1 LQLLNKI
8 TKTVMKNHYGLT
20 GCTVLPIVPLL
31 CSGSTSICR
40 RKEELMP
47 DNPLHLL
54 LHPQSVATAGAGN
67 NPMKMGTL
75 QALSLIKDGYQG
87 KIYPI
92 HPTDKIVLGHRAYA
106 SPLDLPETPDLA
118 LIVVPTD
125 QVIPVVEDFVKIG
138 TKRAIII
145 SAGFRETG
153 DVGREREGRL
163 KEITAASGMRFL
175 GPNCMGVMNT
185 ATALNM
191 TIGELPKR
199 EGLLG
204 FASQSGTYVAQT
216 LPYLKERGIRFS
228 KAVSCGNEA
237 DISIIDVLEYLG
249 EDEQTKAIILY
260 IEGLRDGRRFIEV
273 ARRITPYK
281 PVLAQYVGG
290 SAAGAQAGHSHT
302 GALTGP
308 DLLYEGIFRQAG
320 IIRCHS
326 IEDLYAHGW
335 AHATQP
341 PLRGRRLAVVTNSG
355 GPGTAISHTADQG
368 GMTVPRF
375 SDALQA
381 KIRPLIPPHA
391 ASGNPVDLTFHLDTQ
406 VLAVTIPEF
415 IMESGEVDGLI
426 LHGAVNSGF
435 MQMVY
440 SHISGLMPDVSREA
454 FLEMMVKEMPAA
466 LELPRK
472 YGIPLIISSF
482 FGRSD
487 NYTSLYMD
495 NDIPVFDSPE
505 KAARGMA
512 SLLRCKEIRERKPV
526 VNPTMPDRHPEAAGI
541 IRSALNA
548 GQQALDEHQAKQL
561 LALYGIPVTR
571 EQIAT
576 TEEEALEIAHHIGFP
591 VAMKAC
597 SWQIMHKSGRGLIS
611 LNIRTDTAL
620 RAAFHAIREA
630 AGQPIPILIQEMVS
644 GSREFVAGMTRFPG
658 FGPCILFG
666 LGGIFTEAIKDVVFR
681 TAPLSIA
688 DAEEMLVSIRAKELL
703 GAFRGLPAANGAAL
717 AGVLQAVGFIAL
729 LHPELIEI
737 DLNPIIIA
745 GAEPVIADALL
756 ILSKNTNTG

>member
-1 LQLLNKI
+1 
-8 TKTVMKNHYGLT
+8 
-20 GCTVLPIVPLL
+20 
-31 CSGSTSICR
+31 
-40 RKEELMP
+40 MP

-54 LHPQSVATAGAGN
+54 LHPRSVATAGAGN

-87 KIYPI
+87 KFYPI
-92 HPTDKIVLGHRAYA
+92 HPTDRIVLGHRAYA
-106 SPLDLPETPDLA
+106 SPMDLPEPPDLA

-125 QVIPVVEDFVKIG
+125 QVIPVLEDFAKIG

-163 KEITAASGMRFL
+163 KEIAEASGMRFL

-185 ATALNM
+185 GTALNM
-191 TIGELPKR
+191 TFGELPKR
-199 EGLLG
+199 EGALG

-216 LPYLKERGIRFS
+216 LLYLKERGIRFS

-237 DISIIDVLEYLG
+237 DIDMIDVLEYLG

-260 IEGLRDGRRFIEV
+260 IEGLRDGRRFIEA
-273 ARRITPYK
+273 ARRITPRK

-290 SAAGAQAGHSHT
+290 SAAGAQAGQSHT

-335 AHATQP
+335 VHATQP
-341 PLRGRRLAVVTNSG
+341 PLRGKRLAVVTNSG
-355 GPGTAISHTADQG
+355 GPGTAISDTADRG

-406 VLAVTIPEF
+406 VLALTIPEF

-426 LHGAVNSGF
+426 LHGAVKSGF
-435 MQMVY
+435 LQMVY
-440 SHISGLMPDVSREA
+440 PHIRGLMADVSREA
-454 FLEMMVKEMPAA
+454 FLEMMAKDMAA
-466 LELPRK
+466 AVGFHRK
-472 YGIPLIISSF
+472 YDLPLVVSSF
-482 FGRSD
+482 FGRQD
-487 NYTSLYMD
+487 NFTSLYMD
-495 NDIPVFDSPE
+495 QDIPVFDSPE

-512 SLLRCKEIRERKPV
+512 SLLRHKEIRERKPFT
-526 VNPTMPDRHPEAAGI
+526 NPTMPAEHPEAAKI
-541 IRSALNA
+541 IRVALAA
-548 GQQALDEHQAKQL
+548 GQRALDERQAKQF
-561 LALYGIPVTR
+561 LAVYGVPVTR
-571 EQIAT
+571 EQISG
-576 TEEEALEIAHHIGFP
+576 TEDEAVKIANGIGFP
-591 VAMKAC
+591 VAVKAC
-597 SWQIMHKSGRGLIS
+597 AWEIMHKSGRGLIV
-611 LNIRTDTAL
+611 LNIRTEGAL
-620 RAAFHAIREA
+620 REAFRSVREA
-630 AGQPIPILIQEMVS
+630 AGKPIPVLIQEMVA
-644 GSREFVAGMTRFPG
+644 GGREFVAGMTRFPG

-666 LGGIFTEAIKDVVFR
+666 LGGVFTEALQDTCMR
-681 TAPLSIA
+681 SAPLSA
-688 DAEEMLVSIRAKELL
+688 VEAEEMLSDIRAKALL
-703 GAFRGLPAANGAAL
+703 DKFRGLPAVDGPAL
-717 AGVLQAVGFIAL
+717 AGILQAVGAIAL
-729 LHPELIEI
+729 LHREIAEI

-745 GAEPVIADALL
+745 GSRPVVADALFVL
-756 ILSKNTNTG
+756 QA

>member
-1 LQLLNKI
+1 
-8 TKTVMKNHYGLT
+8 
-20 GCTVLPIVPLL
+20 
-31 CSGSTSICR
+31 
-40 RKEELMP
+40 MP

-67 NPMKMGTL
+67 NPLKMGTL

-87 KIYPI
+87 KFYPI
-92 HPTDKIVLGHRAYA
+92 HPTDKTVLGHRAYA
-106 SPLDLPETPDLA
+106 SPLDLPEPPDLA
-118 LIVVPTD
+118 LIIVPTD
-125 QVIPVVEDFVKIG
+125 QVVPVLEDFAKIG

-153 DVGREREGRL
+153 DAGRELEGRL
-163 KEITAASGMRFL
+163 KEIAAASGMRFL

-191 TIGELPKR
+191 TIGEIPKR
-199 EGLLG
+199 PGALG

-237 DISIIDVLEYLG
+237 DIDMIDVLEYLG

-260 IEGLRDGRRFIEV
+260 IEGLRDGRRFIEA
-273 ARRITPYK
+273 ARRITSRK

-290 SAAGAQAGHSHT
+290 SAAGAQAGQSHT

-335 AHATQP
+335 VHATQP
-341 PLRGRRLAVVTNSG
+341 PLSGNRLAVVTNSG
-355 GPGTAISHTADQG
+355 GPGTAISHSADQG

-406 VLAVTIPEF
+406 VLAWTIPEF

-435 MQMVY
+435 LKMVY
-440 SHISGLMPDVSREA
+440 SHVSGLMADVSREV
-454 FLEMMVKEMPAA
+454 FLEMMAKDMPAA
-466 LELPRK
+466 MELPRK
-472 YGIPLIISSF
+472 YGLPQVVSSF
-482 FGRSD
+482 FGRED
-487 NYTSLYMD
+487 NFTSLYMD

-512 SLLRCKEIRERKPV
+512 SLLRRLEICRRKSFVTPAL
-526 VNPTMPDRHPEAAGI
+526 PPAHPAAVEIIRIALAAG
-541 IRSALNA
+541 
-548 GQQALDEHQAKQL
+548 QKALDEHQAKRL
-561 LALYGIPVTR
+561 LAVYGVPVTR
-571 EQIAT
+571 E
-576 TEEEALEIAHHIGFP
+576 EIARTEDEAVKIANGIGFP
-591 VAMKAC
+591 VAVKAC
-597 SWQIMHKSGRGLIS
+597 AWEIMHKSGLGLIA
-611 LNIRTDTAL
+611 LNVRTEEAL
-620 RAAFHAIREA
+620 REAFQSVREA
-630 AGQPIPILIQEMVS
+630 AGKPLPILIQQMVS
-644 GSREFVAGMTRFPG
+644 GAREFVAGMTRFPG
-658 FGPCILFG
+658 FGPCVLFG
-666 LGGIFTEAIKDVVFR
+666 QGGVFTEALRDTSFR
-681 TAPLSIA
+681 AAPLGPTE
-688 DAEEMLVSIRAKELL
+688 AEEMLFDIRAKALL
-703 GAFRGLPAANGAAL
+703 GEFRGLPAVDAPAL
-717 AGVLQAVGFIAL
+717 AGILQAVGAIAL
-729 LHPELIEI
+729 LHPEIAEI

-745 GAEPVIADALL
+745 GAKPVAADALFVL
-756 ILSKNTNTG
+756 QA

>member
-1 LQLLNKI
+1 
-8 TKTVMKNHYGLT
+8 
-20 GCTVLPIVPLL
+20 
-31 CSGSTSICR
+31 
-40 RKEELMP
+40 MP

-54 LHPQSVATAGAGN
+54 LHPRSVATAGAGN

-87 KIYPI
+87 KFYPI

-125 QVIPVVEDFVKIG
+125 QVIPVLEDFAKIG

-163 KEITAASGMRFL
+163 KEIAAASGMRFL

-199 EGLLG
+199 EGALG

-216 LPYLKERGIRFS
+216 LPLNERGIRFS

-237 DISIIDVLEYLG
+237 DIDMIDVLEYLG
-249 EDEQTKAIILY
+249 EDKQTKAIILY
-260 IEGLRDGRRFIEV
+260 IEGLRDGRRFIEA
-273 ARRITPYK
+273 ARRITPHK

-290 SAAGAQAGHSHT
+290 SVSGAQAGKSHT

-320 IIRCHS
+320 IIRCHT

-335 AHATQP
+335 VHATQP
-341 PLRGRRLAVVTNSG
+341 PLRGNRLAVVTNSG
-355 GPGTAISHTADQG
+355 GPGTAIAHTADRG

-406 VLAVTIPEF
+406 VLALTIPGF

-435 MQMVY
+435 LKMVY
-440 SHISGLMPDVSREA
+440 PHVSGLIADVSREA
-454 FLEMMVKEMPAA
+454 FLEMMAKDMPAA
-466 LELPRK
+466 MELPRK
-472 YGIPLIISSF
+472 YDLPLVVSSF
-482 FGRSD
+482 FGRED
-487 NYTSLYMD
+487 NFTSLYMD
-495 NDIPVFDSPE
+495 HDIPVFDSPE

-512 SLLRCKEIRERKPV
+512 SLLRRLEIRRRKSIVTPV
-526 VNPTMPDRHPEAAGI
+526 LPPASPAAVGI
-541 IRSALNA
+541 IRTALAA
-548 GQQALDEHQAKQL
+548 GQKALDEHQAKQL
-561 LALYGIPVTR
+561 LDAYGVPVTR
-571 EQIAT
+571 E
-576 TEEEALEIAHHIGFP
+576 EIARTEDEAVKIANGIGFP
-591 VAMKAC
+591 VAVKAC
-597 SWQIMHKSGRGLIS
+597 AWEIMHKSGLGLIA
-611 LNIRTDTAL
+611 LNIRSEEAL
-620 RAAFHAIREA
+620 REAFRSVREA
-630 AGQPIPILIQEMVS
+630 AGKPIAVLIQEMVS
-644 GSREFVAGMTRFPG
+644 GNREFVAGMTRFPG
-658 FGPCILFG
+658 FGPCVLFG
-666 LGGIFTEAIKDVVFR
+666 LGGVFTEALKDTAFR
-681 TAPLSIA
+681 AAPLSA
-688 DAEEMLVSIRAKELL
+688 VEAEEMLTDIRAKALL
-703 GAFRGLPAANGAAL
+703 GEFRGLPAVDGPAI
-717 AGVLQAVGFIAL
+717 AGILQAVGAIAL
-729 LHPELIEI
+729 LHPEIAEI

-745 GAEPVIADALL
+745 GSKPVVADALFVL
-756 ILSKNTNTG
+756 QA